1 MVLGIVQGGEV
12 GPVVFDLGAIS
23 HIETDRPEYGLDT
36 LPGLND
42 RMDAGNAA
50 PATGQTDVNGF
61 GGQALVQ
68 FGLRHLAA
76 PIVQQAF
83 DLLLQLIRSEEH
95 TSELQSLMRISYAF
109 FCLQKQSTVTTDKKL
124 NALS

>member
-83 DLLLQLIRSEEH
+83 DLLLQLIDAGPFGFFLLGVQLRSEERRVGK
-95 TSELQSLMRISYAF
+95 E
-109 FCLQKQSTVTTDKKL
+109 CVSTCRYWW
-124 NALS
+124 

>member
-1 MVLGIVQGGEV
+1 MGRS
-12 GPVVFDLGAIS
+12 PPRS
-23 HIETDRPEYGLDT
+23 TRTDTLFPYTTLFRSRPEYGLDT
-36 LPGLND
+36 LPGRND

-83 DLLLQLIRSEEH
+83 DLLLQLIDVGPFGFFLLGVKLSQAFEPGG
-95 TSELQSLMRISYAF
+95 QS
-109 FCLQKQSTVTTDKKL
+109 
-124 NALS
+124 ALLAYKF